1 MLYRPENVL
10 LLGVA
15 TYLAIFLL
23 SPLEVLVD
31 IEAGSFVYIGLTAM
45 ALVLGSRC
53 ADSFRLMRAEI
64 RMPAP
69 KLERMENRLFWL
81 MFCLGATGSAL
92 KIVDKIIWRGVG
104 NLTGLEARNALIDVA
119 PSVFSAIGGVLYPFG
134 YLPLFILLG
143 SKLLKGKRWHF
154 VLAALLYLAPI
165 ADALIIHSRS
175 FMLVGLAML
184 FFGSSI
190 TLFRGR
196 VLPPQ
201 MVLPVFAGVAIVVS
215 LSMLFFLWRLEEMS
229 FELSDSVLYSAFAHT
244 IVPNTWALAFINE
257 GGPIVGLLP
266 IAQYYLHS
274 ILEFQIL
281 WGMGETQVFSGG
293 ALHFSPYIKALGLL
307 GLASEP
313 NYSELFPR
321 VGVFTSFWG
330 PLWVDFGWMG
340 PVVMFLFGFVA
351 RKVARKARSGNLQA
365 YPLYTYLCVILFFM
379 PVINFAIYAQGMY
392 VINAFIL
399 FWFIGSKIGRAVP
412 V

>member
-1 MLYRPENVL
+1 ML

-15 TYLAIFLL
+15 TYAAIFLL

-31 IEAGSFVYIGLTAM
+31 IETGSLVYIGLTII

-81 MFCLGATGSAL
+81 MFCLGATGSAF
-92 KIVDKIIWRGVG
+92 KIVDKIVWRGVG
-104 NLTGLEARNALIDVA
+104 NLTGLEARDALIDVA
-119 PSVFSAIGGVLYPFG
+119 PSVFSLVGGVLYPFG
-134 YLPLFILLG
+134 YLPLFVLLG
-143 SKLLKGKRWHF
+143 SRLLKSKRRHF
-154 VLAALLYLAPI
+154 LLAALLFLAPM
-165 ADALIIHSRS
+165 ADSLVLHSRS
-175 FMLVGLAML
+175 FMLVSLAML
-184 FFGSSI
+184 YFGSSI

-196 VLPPQ
+196 VLSPQ
-201 MVLPVFAGVAIVVS
+201 IVVPFFAGVLIVVS
-215 LSMLFFLWRLEEMS
+215 LSMLLFLWRLDQMS
-229 FELSDSVLYSAFAHT
+229 LDLSDSVLHSAYAHT
-244 IVPNTWALAFINE
+244 IVPNKSALNYINE

-281 WGMGETQVFSGG
+281 WGLGETQVFSGG
-293 ALHFSPYIKALGLL
+293 ALHFSPYIKALGIL

-313 NYSELFPR
+313 NHYDLFPR
-321 VGVFTSFWG
+321 AGVFTSFWG
-330 PLWVDFGWMG
+330 PLWVDFGWTG
-340 PVVMFLFGFVA
+340 PAVMFLFGFAA
-351 RKVARKARSGNLQA
+351 RKIARIARGGNLQA
-365 YPLYTYLCVILFFM
+365 YPLYTYLCVVLFFM

-399 FWFIGSKIGRAVP
+399 FWFIASKTSRAVP
-412 V
+412 E